1 VRPFFISGTRVP
13 TQGSLAD
20 STDSHASETVSLCMA
35 KIEDLIAQIPDERLR
50 KAIGAE
56 VKVLKKTK
64 KFGLVFEEHLPETV
78 RLPRLAVKAG
88 ELVALKREAGNQL
101 WRVRCIK
108 KDIAVC
114 DRAVESYP
122 SVAELNKEFS
132 VSDLVVVRSF
142 GNPIYPALVPV
153 DRVERGGPEKPW
165 HMLINSDNFH
175 ALQLLLYCYEGK
187 VDVIYIDPP
196 YNSGARDWKYNNDYV
211 DKTDSFRHSK
221 WLSMMKKRL
230 TLAKRLLRRD
240 GVLIVTIDENE
251 VFHLG
256 VLLEQIFDSYLRHT
270 VTVVINPKGTG
281 KINFGRTEE
290 HALFCVSN
298 TGTPLINGNLLT
310 DLATAQEEEEPE
322 EDSNSPG
329 DEDEIPFLNEQSIE
343 DWDRPFPPEEADQ
356 WELRHARRRGNES
369 SYRHQRWNQFYPIY
383 IDEKERRV
391 VEIGESIPLD
401 EAPDFARKGK
411 LLPIWPIDKDGN
423 HRCWRFVSNSMRRLL
438 DEGRLVV
445 GQQNPKTK
453 SWTLNIWDPKNKNK
467 KVKTVWWNSRHDAG
481 THGTT
486 LLHHLLGKRN
496 AFPFPKSLYAV
507 RDALLTVVAQRP
519 TAVVLDFFAG
529 SGTTAH
535 AVALINAQLGG
546 ARRAILVSN
555 NEPGEKN
562 VKRLAKSGFFPA
574 DPEFEREGIC
584 DNVTWP
590 RCKNAI
596 NGKRDD
602 GTPLV
607 GKYVP
612 IRSDDKEIK
621 LSDGFKENLEYF
633 RLDFLDP
640 DSVARGDA
648 FQAILPI
655 LWMMAG
661 CRGTREDSKGSQP
674 WFIPKQSPFAV
685 LIKEKEFRAFR
696 EKIADRKD
704 IEWVFLV
711 TDSEE
716 NFGLMRR
723 ALGRKYE
730 CIQLYKNYLENFR
743 LNTPAALGQGGRNEN
758 RVEAISGNSSAR
770 HHFETR

>member
-1 VRPFFISGTRVP
+1 
-13 TQGSLAD
+13 
-20 STDSHASETVSLCMA
+20 MA

-50 KAIGAE
+50 RGIAAE

-78 RLPRLAVKAG
+78 RLPKLPVKPG
-88 ELVALKREAGNQL
+88 ELVAVKSEPGNRL
-101 WRVRCIK
+101 WRVKTIEK
-108 KDIAVC
+108 KIAIC
-114 DRAVESYP
+114 DVAVEGYS
-122 SVAELNKEFS
+122 SHKETSKEFP

-142 GNPIYPALVPV
+142 GEPIYPALVPV
-153 DRVERGGPEKPW
+153 DRVARGGPDKPW
-165 HMLINSDNFH
+165 HVLINADNFH

-230 TLAKRLLRRD
+230 VLAKRLLRPD

-256 VLLEQIFDSYLRHT
+256 VLLDQAFDNYLRHT

-290 HALFCVSN
+290 HALFCVAN
-298 TGTPLINGNLLT
+298 TGTPLINGNLLA
-310 DLATAQEEEEPE
+310 DLATMQEEEEPE
-322 EDSNSPG
+322 EQDANSPA
-329 DEDEIPFLNEQSIE
+329 DQEELPLLAEPPAE
-343 DWDRPFPPEEADQ
+343 HWDRPFPPEDADQ

-383 IDEKERRV
+383 IDEKERCV

-401 EAPDFARKGK
+401 QEPCFARKGK
-411 LLPIWPIDKDGN
+411 LLPVWPIDKDGN
-423 HRCWRFVSNSMRRLL
+423 HRCWRFVSTSMHRLL

-507 RDALLTVVAQRP
+507 RDALLTVIAQRP
-519 TAVVLDFFAG
+519 DALVLDFFAG

-546 ARRAILVSN
+546 
-555 NEPGEKN
+555 K
-562 VKRLAKSGFFPA
+562 AKG
-574 DPEFEREGIC
+574 
-584 DNVTWP
+584 
-590 RCKNAI
+590 
-596 NGKRDD
+596 
-602 GTPLV
+602 
-607 GKYVP
+607 
-612 IRSDDKEIK
+612 
-621 LSDGFKENLEYF
+621 
-633 RLDFLDP
+633 
-640 DSVARGDA
+640 
-648 FQAILPI
+648 
-655 LWMMAG
+655 
-661 CRGTREDSKGSQP
+661 
-674 WFIPKQSPFAV
+674 
-685 LIKEKEFRAFR
+685 
-696 EKIADRKD
+696 
-704 IEWVFLV
+704 
-711 TDSEE
+711 
-716 NFGLMRR
+716 
-723 ALGRKYE
+723 
-730 CIQLYKNYLENFR
+730 
-743 LNTPAALGQGGRNEN
+743 
-758 RVEAISGNSSAR
+758 
-770 HHFETR
+770 